1 MNKKSMMLTTSQFAK
16 LHNVN
21 RRTLH
26 YYDDIG
32 LFSPMEKGENGYRY
46 YHISQSLGF
55 EYIRMLK
62 ELGMSIEELA
72 DYCKNPSPERFMKL
86 ACEKEREIELE
97 IERLKNT
104 KKILSMKKEQLSACE
119 GLSDCEIR
127 VEETGEAKLSVLPYE
142 FDEDSMTQMFLY
154 LKDKWSVEQIRRG
167 IGSIISLDKVETG
180 DFSGY
185 DGFFTYAAAGSRGDS
200 IITMPAGKYLC
211 GYHKGSWDE
220 APLMYKKM
228 LGYADEKGIRLSGY
242 AYEMGL
248 NEFAISD
255 PQDYVTKFMIY
266 AEA

>member
-32 LFSPMEKGENGYRY
+32 RFSPMEKGENGYRY

-119 GLSDCEIR
+119 RPVGLRNKGGRNRRS
-127 VEETGEAKLSVLPYE
+127 EA
-142 FDEDSMTQMFLY
+142 
-154 LKDKWSVEQIRRG
+154 
-167 IGSIISLDKVETG
+167 
-180 DFSGY
+180 FS
-185 DGFFTYAAAGSRGDS
+185 T
-200 IITMPAGKYLC
+200 
-211 GYHKGSWDE
+211 
-220 APLMYKKM
+220 
-228 LGYADEKGIRLSGY
+228 
-242 AYEMGL
+242 
-248 NEFAISD
+248 AI
-255 PQDYVTKFMIY
+255 
-266 AEA
+266 